1 MMMGTFIE
9 VISGDAQAANIVFEE
24 ISRVE
29 KLLSIYEKESEI
41 SQLNRRGRVK
51 ASPETLF
58 VIQKAKEFW
67 IATEGVFDV
76 SVAPLVELWGFRDGN
91 YRLPGDSEI
100 QESLKLIGFDKI
112 EINGNIIEFKIKG
125 MKIDLGGIAKGYAV
139 DSAVRQ
145 LMQAGINSALLNA
158 GGDVY
163 CLGNKQGM
171 PWRVAIRSAQGAGI
185 AGYLELSNKAVATSG
200 SYEQY
205 FSIGDSRYSHIMN
218 PKTGRP
224 VDSGVVSVSVI
235 ADDCLSADALA
246 TSIFI
251 LGKQKGSDLAV
262 KFNA

>member
-1 MMMGTFIE
+1 MKKKYCLKICSLFSVLCFLFSVITGCERPLYKESRMMMGTFIE

-125 MKIDLGGIAKGYAV
+125 
-139 DSAVRQ
+139 
-145 LMQAGINSALLNA
+145 
-158 GGDVY
+158 
-163 CLGNKQGM
+163 
-171 PWRVAIRSAQGAGI
+171 
-185 AGYLELSNKAVATSG
+185 
-200 SYEQY
+200 
-205 FSIGDSRYSHIMN
+205 
-218 PKTGRP
+218 
-224 VDSGVVSVSVI
+224 
-235 ADDCLSADALA
+235 
-246 TSIFI
+246 
-251 LGKQKGSDLAV
+251 
-262 KFNA
+262 